1 MKVSVIMSA
10 YNAQKTINKAI
21 DSVLAQT
28 YKDLELIIV
37 NDSST
42 DDTDKLIS
50 QYTDERIKYIKYD
63 INKGC
68 GLARRSGIHAATGEY
83 IAFLDS
89 DDYYAKDYIETLINA
104 TNNGKIDMVSSGYI
118 AVKGGKEIRKAP
130 NPREAT
136 SDTSSLYFYDE
147 SNTLHFLNVQL
158 LKKALFD
165 HVEYSDRRFIEDSST
180 FVKLIYY
187 AKSRKAIDYAG
198 YYYVQNDD
206 SLIHTCSKYKNLLYQ
221 MLCSKDT
228 CEFYEQI
235 GHSERYGFDRFLL
248 KYINLQNLSEEDK
261 RDADKYTAEKKELME
276 YITDQF
282 NKRL

>member
-1 MKVSVIMSA
+1 MSA

-42 DDTDKLIS
+42 DNTDKLIS
-50 QYTDERIKYIKYD
+50 QYTDERIKYIKHD

-68 GLARRSGIHAATGEY
+68 GLARRSGIHAAAGEY
-83 IAFLDS
+83 ITFLDS

-104 TNNGKIDMVSSGYI
+104 TNCGKIDIVSSGYT
-118 AVKGGKEIRKAP
+118 AVKDGKEVRKAP
-130 NPREAT
+130 SPREAT
-136 SDTSSLYFYDE
+136 SDTSSLYFYDK
-147 SNTLHFLNVQL
+147 SNTLHFLSVQL
-158 LKKALFD
+158 LKKSLFD

-187 AKSRKAIDYAG
+187 AKSRKAIDCAG

-206 SLIHTCSKYKNLLYQ
+206 SLIHSCSKYKNLLY
-221 MLCSKDT
+221 
-228 CEFYEQI
+228 
-235 GHSERYGFDRFLL
+235 
-248 KYINLQNLSEEDK
+248 
-261 RDADKYTAEKKELME
+261 
-276 YITDQF
+276 
-282 NKRL
+282 